1 MNRIFPPRAFQVNL
15 LNNKNVKKIFLSI
28 IFGVGVLYYKG
39 FYFILGE
46 HNIEPPKASHSEA
59 GGFDLFSGDIKK
71 WRACGEIFEKIE
83 KKYRTVWYNLF
94 RD

>member
-46 HNIEPPKASHSEA
+46 HNIE
-59 GGFDLFSGDIKK
+59 D
-71 WRACGEIFEKIE
+71 KIR
-83 KKYRTVWYNLF
+83 KGKLIDMF
-94 RD
+94 L